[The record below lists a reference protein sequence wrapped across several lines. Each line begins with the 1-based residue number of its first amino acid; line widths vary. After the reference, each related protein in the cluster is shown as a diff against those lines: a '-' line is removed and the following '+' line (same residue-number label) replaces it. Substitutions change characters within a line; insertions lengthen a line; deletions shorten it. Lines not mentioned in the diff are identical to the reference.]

1 MFKVNGTEW
10 NISIVA
16 PYSDILKR
24 SDNVY
29 TLGVTDNSLK
39 TIFLSN
45 KLRGRMLDKVLCH
58 EITHVYSFE
67 NGCDFDIQTEEV
79 IADFM
84 SLFGRDVI
92 YLLDDLMKIIEK
104 SNKISKQKI

>member
-1 MFKVNGTEW
+1 MFTVNGKTW
-10 NISIVA
+10 NIDFVE
-16 PYSDILKR
+16 PLNRNLMR

-45 KLRGRMLDKVLCH
+45 KLHGKMLDKVLCH
-58 EITHVYSFE
+58 ELVHVYSFE
-67 NGCDFDIQTEEV
+67 NDCEIDIQTEEI

-84 SLFGRDVI
+84 SLYGRDII
-92 YLLDDLMKIIEK
+92 YLADDIMNGVFKK
-104 SNKISKQKI
+104 YA

>member
-1 MFKVNGTEW
+1 MFTVNGETW
-10 NISIVA
+10 NIDFVD
-16 PYSDILKR
+16 PLNRNLMR

-45 KLRGRMLDKVLCH
+45 KLHGKMLDKVLCH
-58 EITHVYSFE
+58 ELVHVYSFE
-67 NGCDFDIQTEEV
+67 NDCEIDIKTEEI

-84 SLFGRDVI
+84 SLYGREII
-92 YLLDDLMKIIEK
+92 YLADDIMNGVLKK
-104 SNKISKQKI
+104 YA

>member
-1 MFKVNGTEW
+1 MFTVNGKAW
-10 NISIVA
+10 NIDFVD
-16 PYSDILKR
+16 PLNRNLMR

-45 KLRGRMLDKVLCH
+45 KLYGKMLDKVLCH
-58 EITHVYSFE
+58 ELVHVYSFE
-67 NGCDFDIQTEEV
+67 NDCEIDIQTEEI

-84 SLFGRDVI
+84 SLYGREII
-92 YLLDDLMKIIEK
+92 YLADDIMNGVLKK
-104 SNKISKQKI
+104 YA

>member
-1 MFKVNGTEW
+1 MFTVNGKTW
-10 NISIVA
+10 NIDFVE
-16 PYSDILKR
+16 PLNRNLMR

-45 KLRGRMLDKVLCH
+45 KLYGKMLDKVLCH
-58 EITHVYSFE
+58 ELVHVYSFE
-67 NGCDFDIQTEEV
+67 NNCEINIQTEEI

-84 SLFGRDVI
+84 SLYGRDII
-92 YLLDDLMKIIEK
+92 YLADDIMNGVFKK
-104 SNKISKQKI
+104 YA

>member
-1 MFKVNGTEW
+1 MFTVNGKTW
-10 NISIVA
+10 NIDFVE
-16 PYSDILKR
+16 PLNRNLMR

-45 KLRGRMLDKVLCH
+45 KLYGKMLDKVLCH
-58 EITHVYSFE
+58 ELVHVYSFE
-67 NGCDFDIQTEEV
+67 NDCEIDIQTEEI

-84 SLFGRDVI
+84 SLYGRDII
-92 YLLDDLMKIIEK
+92 YLADDIMNGVFKK
-104 SNKISKQKI
+104 YA

>member
-1 MFKVNGTEW
+1 MFAVNGKAW
-10 NISIVA
+10 NIDFVE
-16 PYSDILKR
+16 PLNRNLMR

-45 KLRGRMLDKVLCH
+45 KLYGKMLDKVLCH
-58 EITHVYSFE
+58 ELVHVYYFE
-67 NGCDFDIQTEEV
+67 NNCEIDIQTEEI

-84 SLFGRDVI
+84 SLYGRDII
-92 YLLDDLMKIIEK
+92 YLADDIMNGVFKK
-104 SNKISKQKI
+104 YA

>member
-1 MFKVNGTEW
+1 MFTVNGETW
-10 NISIVA
+10 NIDFVD
-16 PYSDILKR
+16 PLNRNLMR

-45 KLRGRMLDKVLCH
+45 KLHGKMLDKVLCH
-58 EITHVYSFE
+58 ELVHVYSFE
-67 NGCDFDIQTEEV
+67 NDCEIDIKTEEI

-84 SLFGRDVI
+84 SLYGREII
-92 YLLDDLMKIIEK
+92 YLADNIMNGVLKK
-104 SNKISKQKI
+104 YA